1 MQFSIKAFM
10 LTLAIIGGTS
20 IVTACTTRE
29 VGAAAVGAGAGYIV
43 GKEVD

>member
-1 MQFSIKAFM
+1 MNFSVKAFM

-29 VGAAAVGAGAGYIV
+29 MVAAGAGAAGGYIV
-43 GKEVD
+43 GKETD